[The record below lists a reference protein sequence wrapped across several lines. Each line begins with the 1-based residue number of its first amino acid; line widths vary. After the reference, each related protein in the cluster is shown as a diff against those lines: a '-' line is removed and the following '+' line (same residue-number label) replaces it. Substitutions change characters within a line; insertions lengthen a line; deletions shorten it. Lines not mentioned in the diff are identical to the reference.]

1 MNYQE
6 LYQRAHNAGME
17 AGNASRPV
25 PMVVGSAKSLFSNE
39 IDYSQPV
46 EVVNDGVCGFA
57 WVHLD
62 KAVGPFVK
70 WLKESRKGHKAYG
83 KGYDIWVG
91 EFGQSMQRKES
102 YARAFAAVL
111 REAGIDAYC
120 ASRMD

>member
-6 LYQRAHNAGME
+6 LYQRAHQAGME
-17 AGNASRPV
+17 AGNAAAPV
-25 PMVVGSAKSLFSNE
+25 PMVVGSPSSPLGND
-39 IDYSQPV
+39 IDPRQPV
-46 EVVNDGVCGFA
+46 YYVADGVCGFA

-70 WLKESRKGHKAYG
+70 WLKDSRKGHKAYG